1 VTRTDEKHVGQ
12 ITFLVYNAREVAIS
26 TVPWRGRL
34 ASESLNTS
42 KGRIL
47 FMPSMSKVEVQAKD
61 QTWMT
66 TIKFPEV

>member
-1 VTRTDEKHVGQ
+1 MTRTGEKHVDQ
-12 ITFLVYNAREVAIS
+12 ITFLVYNTREVAVI
-26 TVPWRGRL
+26 TVPCRGRL
-34 ASESLNTS
+34 ASESLNTP

-66 TIKFPEV
+66 TVQC